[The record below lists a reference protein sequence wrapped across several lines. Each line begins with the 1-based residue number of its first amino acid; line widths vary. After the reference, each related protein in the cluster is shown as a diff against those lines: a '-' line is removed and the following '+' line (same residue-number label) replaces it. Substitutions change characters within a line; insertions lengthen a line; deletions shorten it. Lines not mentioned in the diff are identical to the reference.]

1 VPMFIVMQL
10 VGLAVAAAVL
20 RALRD

>member
-1 VPMFIVMQL
+1 VPMFIAMQL
-10 VGLAVAAAVL
+10 VGFAVAAAVL